1 MIDIF
6 GKVGWYPTIG
16 DPSFMGW
23 FTVLAYLVAAIIS
36 ARVCYKGK
44 RLFIRV
50 PEKQKRLWLA
60 ISITMFLLCINKQLD
75 LQTFFTATAR
85 YYFLEY
91 GIYEYRRQY
100 QEIFILVIAI
110 AGVLVAVGLSFEYRK
125 VIKNHLLAIVG
136 LVFLISFILIR
147 ASSFHNMDRLI
158 SSDILGFKMDWVLEL
173 TGIFLISINA
183 VKLLRRKVVIRKR
196 VSKKQQ

>member
-1 MIDIF
+1 
-6 GKVGWYPTIG
+6 
-16 DPSFMGW
+16 
-23 FTVLAYLVAAIIS
+23 
-36 ARVCYKGK
+36 
-44 RLFIRV
+44 
-50 PEKQKRLWLA
+50 
-60 ISITMFLLCINKQLD
+60 MFLLCINKQLD

-196 VSKKQQ
+196 VSIKQQ

>member
-196 VSKKQQ
+196 VSIKQQ

>member
-1 MIDIF
+1 MIDF
-6 GKVGWYPTIG
+6 FSKVGWYPAIG

>member
-1 MIDIF
+1 LIDF
-6 GKVGWYPTIG
+6 FSKVGWYPTIG